1 MERYAD
7 ACALLN
13 GRSET
18 ARPNEL
24 LAIKRRTSHYACRTR
39 YPEEYVRISA
49 YIDWIETTVW
59 PERSSVETTVRPER
73 SGVSGR
79 ADYFTLYTYI
89 FLLIALFLI
98 NF

>member
-13 GRSET
+13 GRHET
-18 ARPNEL
+18 AGPNEL
-24 LAIKRRTSHYACRTR
+24 LAIKLRTSHFACRTR

-59 PERSSVETTVRPER
+59 PEK
-73 SGVSGR
+73 SGVSGQ
-79 ADYFTLYTYI
+79 AGYYTLYTYI
-89 FLLIALFLI
+89 FLLIAFLQI
-98 NF
+98 NV